1 MNRKLT
7 DVLEQIYNLIPENG
21 NEKDE
26 NLSYL
31 MNKLLT
37 SMSYAAPEKILS
49 NYYWKELECIINGII
64 SEEDYYDENNKHY
77 KKIVNILINKN

>member
-1 MNRKLT
+1 MSRKLT
-7 DVLEQIYNLIPENG
+7 DVLEQIYNVIPENG

-26 NLSYL
+26 NLKYL

-49 NYYWKELECIINGII
+49 NYYWKELESIINSLI
-64 SEEDYYDENNKHY
+64 SEQDYNDENNKNN
-77 KKIVNILINKN
+77 KKIVNIFINKN

>member
-1 MNRKLT
+1 MSRKLT
-7 DVLEQIYNLIPENG
+7 DVLEQIYELIPENG

-26 NLSYL
+26 NLKYL

-64 SEEDYYDENNKHY
+64 SDEDYYDENNIHY
-77 KKIVNILINKN
+77 KKIVNVLINKN

>member
-1 MNRKLT
+1 MSRKLT
-7 DVLEQIYNLIPENG
+7 DVLEQIYNVIPENG

-26 NLSYL
+26 NLKYL

-49 NYYWKELECIINGII
+49 NYYWKELESIINSLI
-64 SEEDYYDENNKHY
+64 SEKDYNDENNKHY
-77 KKIVNILINKN
+77 KKIVNIFINKN

>member
-1 MNRKLT
+1 MSRKLT
-7 DVLEQIYNLIPENG
+7 DVLEQIYELIPENG

-26 NLSYL
+26 NLKYL

-49 NYYWKELECIINGII
+49 NYYWKELDYIINYVI
-64 SEEDYYDENNKHY
+64 SEEDYNDENNKHY
-77 KKIVNILINKN
+77 RKIVDVLINKN

>member
-1 MNRKLT
+1 MSRKLT
-7 DVLEQIYNLIPENG
+7 NVLEQIYNVIPENG

-26 NLSYL
+26 NLKYL

-49 NYYWKELECIINGII
+49 NYYWKELESIINSLI
-64 SEEDYYDENNKHY
+64 SEQDYNDENNKNY
-77 KKIVNILINKN
+77 KKIVNIFINKN